1 MASGSVYKFIK
12 ETKIDRLTN
21 NLVAPQ
27 WSRHFVTRNS
37 FHSDGAIPTKMGGY
51 LRNKQS
57 KSTVV
62 SFYENRREENQEDQ
76 PESYI

>member
-1 MASGSVYKFIK
+1 MFIK
-12 ETKIDRLTN
+12 ETRIDKLTS

-27 WSRHFVTRNS
+27 RSCHFVTGNS
-37 FHSDGAIPTKMGGY
+37 VHSDVAIPTKMGGY
-51 LRNKQS
+51 LRNNQS

-76 PESYI
+76 PESCV